1 MMNSARRVRRPL
13 GAALGLS
20 LAVGTGLASCAN
32 GEETGLGG
40 GEAASASAGAS
51 RGGMSGMSGMKSG
64 GIGGMSFGGS
74 TANGGTLPMSGSGGA
89 QAGTGTGGT
98 PSSGGNGLGG
108 STLGAGNG
116 GTTAAGGAG
125 GNAAASGTA
134 GTFPGGG
141 RGGNMGGAGKAGAGG
156 VAGGAGTSSSG
167 GSGNTGNVAPP
178 PDIQGGMQAWA
189 SRYWDCCKPAC
200 GWSGNVGGR
209 TPAKSCD
216 KSGNPLGDNDAK
228 NACESGGS
236 AYACFSD
243 RPWQVGDKLS
253 YGFVAKNDTCGRCF
267 HVQFT
272 GTSHNG
278 GQDMSTQA
286 LSGKHMI
293 VQVINNGAIASDQFD
308 FLIPGGGVG
317 ALDAC
322 TNNQF
327 STSDLGAQYGGFLAG
342 CNGDHTCVKNKC
354 QTVFAG
360 KQDLLDGCDWF
371 LGWFNGADNPNFT
384 YQKIACP
391 AEITQRSGLGDPG

>member
-1 MMNSARRVRRPL
+1 MTSGGRGGVAGMS
-13 GAALGLS
+13 
-20 LAVGTGLASCAN
+20 VG
-32 GEETGLGG
+32 
-40 GEAASASAGAS
+40 GAS
-51 RGGMSGMSGMKSG
+51 
-64 GIGGMSFGGS
+64 
-74 TANGGTLPMSGSGGA
+74 ANGGTLPMSGSGGA

-98 PSSGGNGLGG
+98 PSSGGAGFGG
-108 STLGAGNG
+108 SVPGAGMG
-116 GTTAAGGAG
+116 GTIASGGVGAGGAG
-125 GNAAASGTA
+125 AMSGMSGTL
-134 GTFPGGG
+134 GFGG
-141 RGGNMGGAGKAGAGG
+141 RMGGAGGAGKAGAGG
-156 VAGGAGTSSSG
+156 VSGSAGTSSSA
-167 GSGNTGNVAPP
+167 GSGNTGNTGNVAPP
-178 PDIQGGMQAWA
+178 PDVQGGMNAWA

-216 KSGNPLGDNDAK
+216 KSGNPLSSYDTK

-272 GTSHNG
+272 GSSHNG
-278 GQDMSTQA
+278 GQDMSAQG
-286 LSGKHMI
+286 LNGKHMI

-317 ALDAC
+317 LLNAC
-322 TNNQF
+322 SNNQF

-354 QTVFAG
+354 EQVFAG

-371 LGWFNGADNPNFT
+371 LGWFGGADNPNFT